1 MTIGAG
7 IGLFVVGAILAF
19 ALTDTQIGALEVQ
32 TLGYILMLAGV
43 LVAVLSFAMARRG
56 GSRETVVEKGPRDE
70 RVTERRTEHRTEGD
84 GPAV

>member
-7 IGLFVVGAILAF
+7 ILLFVIGAILAF
-19 ALTDTQIGALEVQ
+19 AVEVSLPGIDGV

-43 LVAVLSFAMARRG
+43 LVAAFSFA
-56 GSRETVVEKGPRDE
+56 GSRRRHDTVAVTRDSAGNE
-70 RVTERRTEHRTEGD
+70 AVTERRTESHG